1 MNDVEGKC
9 ETRHYHVIG
18 SLFFAGKN
26 RSGVAMQNLPSE
38 DVERKLV
45 PNSPFEKAFDMLCKI
60 AREQK

>member
-1 MNDVEGKC
+1 VL
-9 ETRHYHVIG
+9 G
-18 SLFFAGKN
+18 SLFFAGRN
-26 RSGVAMQNLPSE
+26 RSGLAMKNMPSE